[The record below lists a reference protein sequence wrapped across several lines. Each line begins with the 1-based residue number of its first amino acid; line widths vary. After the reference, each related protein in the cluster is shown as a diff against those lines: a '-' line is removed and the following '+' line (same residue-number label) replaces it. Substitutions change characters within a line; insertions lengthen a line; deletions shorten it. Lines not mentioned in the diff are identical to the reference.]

1 MSNITIIRIVSG
13 VLFFVVLFIL
23 VQRRKKRI
31 APR

>member
-1 MSNITIIRIVSG
+1 VDNTTIIRIISG

-31 APR
+31 R